1 MKYLLT
7 FIGLISCWSCNEN
20 HSVITIIDIAY
31 LDRIGLAKQLSIV
44 KKYEPKVVGLNYL
57 LTTDSLD
64 KDALLVK
71 ELAESKKI
79 ILSAMLHEYIEHYD
93 YWDSLEQYHKKFQ
106 SENFGFSNITI
117 TDDSVFVPELPM
129 RQRFKGRTIH
139 ALSYLI
145 AANSFGVKPYYNQN
159 GTNDFIFDRNSFG
172 KNYKVISAKDLLSE
186 RFDKCDIKD
195 KIVLIGH
202 ISDKADSFYINR
214 KRTKRISGT
223 EIHASIIQ
231 QLIE

>member
-1 MKYLLT
+1 MGEVPELMKYLLT

-79 ILSAMLHEYIEHYD
+79 ILSAMLHEYI
-93 YWDSLEQYHKKFQ
+93 
-106 SENFGFSNITI
+106 
-117 TDDSVFVPELPM
+117 V
-129 RQRFKGRTIH
+129 
-139 ALSYLI
+139 
-145 AANSFGVKPYYNQN
+145 
-159 GTNDFIFDRNSFG
+159 
-172 KNYKVISAKDLLSE
+172 
-186 RFDKCDIKD
+186 
-195 KIVLIGH
+195 
-202 ISDKADSFYINR
+202 
-214 KRTKRISGT
+214 
-223 EIHASIIQ
+223 
-231 QLIE
+231 